1 MVLGLAASW
10 LIFSTWW
17 SLPWFL
23 DLGRQLGSVGASILI
38 ASIALIPGFFN
49 SFLLF
54 GLMFDRRPR
63 SSRLASY
70 PSISI
75 LIAAY
80 NEEKTLSSTI
90 ESIFHSRYPGEIEV
104 LLINDGSTD
113 GTSDVG
119 AALSRIYAGLKCI
132 GYPKNHGKAHALN
145 FGLSH
150 AQYELV
156 ISLDAD
162 SFLYKDAITRIVE
175 RYKSDPPVTA
185 AVAGT
190 VLVRNSRDNWLT
202 QAQEWEYFHGIATVK
217 RVQSLFHGVLVAQGA
232 FSLYEKRI
240 LTEVGGWPDTV
251 GEDIVMTWGILE
263 RGYRIGY
270 AEDALAFTIS
280 PNTLL
285 GFYRQRQRWARGM
298 IEAFKA
304 HPKALLK
311 ARLSTFFIY
320 WDLLFPVLD
329 VAFIFGF
336 VPGLV
341 LAAFGN
347 YAIVGPMTLSLLPLA
362 LLINWTMFRVERKVF
377 IEQGLTVRNNTK
389 GFLIYTLPFSLIVQS
404 AAIVGYLSEALGTRK
419 SWGTK

>member
-1 MVLGLAASW
+1 
-10 LIFSTWW
+10 
-17 SLPWFL
+17 
-23 DLGRQLGSVGASILI
+23 
-38 ASIALIPGFFN
+38 
-49 SFLLF
+49 
-54 GLMFDRRPR
+54 
-63 SSRLASY
+63 
-70 PSISI
+70 
-75 LIAAY
+75 
-80 NEEKTLSSTI
+80 
-90 ESIFHSRYPGEIEV
+90 
-104 LLINDGSTD
+104 
-113 GTSDVG
+113 
-119 AALSRIYAGLKCI
+119 
-132 GYPKNHGKAHALN
+132 
-145 FGLSH
+145 
-150 AQYELV
+150 
-156 ISLDAD
+156 
-162 SFLYKDAITRIVE
+162 
-175 RYKSDPPVTA
+175 
-185 AVAGT
+185 
-190 VLVRNSRDNWLT
+190 
-202 QAQEWEYFHGIATVK
+202 
-217 RVQSLFHGVLVAQGA
+217 VAQGA